1 MTSSANES
9 GECRRYCPSFHHTVE
24 LLGRRWNGVI
34 LHTLMGTAGRFGEIR
49 AVIPGL
55 SDRLLAERLRELEG
69 EGLVSRRCSGVSG
82 APRYQLTA
90 KGRALEPVIDAIAL
104 WAAEW
109 TPEDPSAKTESL
121 RGGNP
126 ATGTK

>member
-1 MTSSANES
+1 MTNSANEA
-9 GECRRYCPSFHHTVE
+9 GGDCRRYCASFHHTIE

-55 SDRLLAERLRELEG
+55 SDRLLSERLRELEG
-69 EGLVSRRCSGVSG
+69 EGLVVRRCAGVSG
-82 APRYQLTA
+82 SPQYHLTT
-90 KGRALEPVIDAIAL
+90 KGRSLEPVIDAIAA

-109 TPEDPSAKTESL
+109 TPEASTLDEESSTAK
-121 RGGNP
+121 
-126 ATGTK
+126 